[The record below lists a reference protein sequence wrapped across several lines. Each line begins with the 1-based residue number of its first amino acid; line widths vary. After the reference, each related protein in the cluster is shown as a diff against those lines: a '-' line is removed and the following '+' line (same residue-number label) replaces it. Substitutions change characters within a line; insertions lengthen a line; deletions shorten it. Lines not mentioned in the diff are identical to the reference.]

1 MARLLVILLGL
12 YMRTNG
18 IRKMFPLAILSL
30 RLIFHLKRLTLKTKK
45 VRDSAECP
53 QCVVWKRAG
62 KPEAGVVVEE
72 VEVELAREPNDID
85 SEPELC

>member
-12 YMRTNG
+12 YENQRDLENVPFGHFEPKANFSFETPN
-18 IRKMFPLAILSL
+18 IE
-30 RLIFHLKRLTLKTKK
+30 TKK

-72 VEVELAREPNDID
+72 VELAREPNDID
-85 SEPELC
+85 SEPELW